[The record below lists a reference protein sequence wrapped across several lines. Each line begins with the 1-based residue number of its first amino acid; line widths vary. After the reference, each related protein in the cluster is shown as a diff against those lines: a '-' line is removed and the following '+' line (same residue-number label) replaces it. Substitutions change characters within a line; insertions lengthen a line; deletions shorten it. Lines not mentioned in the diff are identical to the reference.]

1 MSRELF
7 LTLASCVALAVG
19 AFAVAFPRLLL
30 AGKGVAPG
38 AAVTVWMREVGVLLV
53 ATGVT
58 VFLVRAEPDSA
69 TLRAVLAGNC
79 VAQLGLLGI
88 EPAAY
93 ARGVITKLSGIVP
106 NTVLHVVLAAGFAY
120 YAAT

>member
-19 AFAVAFPRLLL
+19 AFAAVLPRRLL

-38 AAVTVWMREVGVLLV
+38 PAATVWVREVGVLLV

-58 VFLVRAEPDSA
+58 VFLVRSQPDSA
-69 TLRAVLAGNC
+69 ALRAILIGSC
-79 VAQLGLLGI
+79 VTQVGLLGI
-88 EPAAY
+88 EPVAY

-120 YAAT
+120 YAC